1 MIENVYKKR
10 PAVGS
15 RPVFFVEEPE
25 CKPEKL
31 KKPYLLMAVKSGK
44 VIILIWVDRRFS
56 YN

>member
-1 MIENVYKKR
+1 MTDNVYKKR

-31 KKPYLLMAVKSGK
+31 KKTLSIDGRQ
-44 VIILIWVDRRFS
+44 IW
-56 YN
+56 